1 MDHTVQSKWDII
13 TDIFL
18 EDGVIHFSC
27 KLSSGTDLTIN
38 LHLVKC
44 MYLNYNGRMDN
55 GGRAFTKRV
64 KYISKMYFHCVF
76 KGD

>member
-18 EDGVIHFSC
+18 EDGVIHFSG

-38 LHLVKC
+38 FHLVKC
-44 MYLNYNGRMDN
+44 ITNNKC
-55 GGRAFTKRV
+55 T
-64 KYISKMYFHCVF
+64 
-76 KGD
+76 